1 MSDPEHEQRKAEAY
15 DKHVY
20 CMEKMRAVFVYLMV
34 LGMTAWAIWSL
45 IVYPESDR
53 RRELP
58 TLVIHLV
65 LGVLLALLGGS
76 LWLKW
81 ADRGRP

>member
-1 MSDPEHEQRKAEAY
+1 MPDPTHEERKAEAY

-20 CMEKMRAVFVYLMV
+20 CMEKMRAVFVYAMIF
-34 LGMTAWAIWSL
+34 GITAWAIICL
-45 IVYPESDR
+45 VAYPENDH

-58 TLVIHLV
+58 TLAIHLI
-65 LGVLLALLGGS
+65 LGCLLTLLGGA

-81 ADRGRP
+81 ADRGR